1 MKKIKTYVD
10 WNLGNGGFNF
20 YLLPTIQ
27 VTYDENDI
35 IGEYEFLGYTKMS
48 FKWLFLKVEFS
59 RENNARTDM
68 VATTRLNRF
77 LNRKRKG
84 INK

>member
-10 WNLGNGGFNF
+10 WNLNGGGFNF

-27 VTYDENDI
+27 ITYDENDI
-35 IGEYEFLGYTKMS
+35 IGEYEFLGYTKLA
-48 FKWLFLKVEFS
+48 FKWLFLKVEIS
-59 RENNARTDM
+59 RENDAKTSK

-77 LNRKRKG
+77 LNKKRK
-84 INK
+84 